1 MAAKP
6 KPKTEVDDAL
16 VTQCR
21 VAELCGCAPRTLR
34 EYLSRGIIPTSAR
47 GTKGTLYERAAV
59 SAVVNHFRE
68 SAAGRSVSTGL
79 DGDTLDPVAEGALL
93 KRQQRMES
101 EERTKLHQHKLRLA
115 RGEVITAGA
124 VNAALAGQI
133 SVARQRLLS
142 LPQAL
147 ANRCPG
153 LAAPVVVAADDLVRS
168 ILGDLAQ
175 GARRDIENEIR
186 KQAGLEVEHDE
197 EVADAGGLIPTN

>member
-1 MAAKP
+1 MATK
-6 KPKTEVDDAL
+6 KKTSPTAPASTGDVA
-16 VTQCR
+16 VTQAR
-21 VAELCGCAPRTLR
+21 IAALLGCSTRTVR
-34 EYLSRGIIPTSAR
+34 EHLSRGVIPDSAR
-47 GTKGTLYERAAV
+47 APGGKLYEVAAV
-59 SAVVNHFRE
+59 SSVVHHFRE
-68 SAAGRSVSTGL
+68 SAAGRSVSTGP
-79 DGDTLDPVAEGALL
+79 DGDALDPVAEGALL
-93 KRQQRMES
+93 KRQQRIES

-115 RGEVITAGA
+115 RGEVITSPA
-124 VNAALAGQI
+124 VTAALAGQI

-197 EVADAGGLIPTN
+197 AVADAED